1 MYKPSLAFCIILLGV
16 VFGYY
21 GVDAEDKGKIGIYEL
36 RRGQVRIKLTNYGA
50 TITSLMVPDRHGLYF
65 ILYFLLFIYIILN

>member
-16 VFGYY
+16 VFGY
-21 GVDAEDKGKIGIYEL
+21 GVDAEDQGKIGIYEL

-50 TITSLMVPDRHGLYF
+50 TITSLMVPDRHG
-65 ILYFLLFIYIILN
+65 